1 MKSGKQIP
9 AYRNIG
15 ELLARRIKSGE
26 LRHGDA
32 VPSERALAGEFGVS
46 LMTARHAL
54 QVLTTEGL
62 LSRRPNVGT
71 FVAPAK
77 IHFNKLASF
86 TEEMLA
92 RGYTPESRVL
102 STTLTSQNDEVCSRL
117 CLVVGSELI
126 RLQRLRL
133 TGREP
138 FSIETC
144 YLSAQRFD
152 GILAQDFGL
161 KSLFSI
167 VSEVY
172 GVTISYA
179 DEEIDATSADP
190 KTAQL
195 LEVHPGSPI
204 LRIRQLLY
212 GSAIPIIYSTALYRS
227 DRHSLLVRRFR

>member
-1 MKSGKQIP
+1 MKPRKQIP
-9 AYRNIG
+9 AYRNIC

-26 LRHGDA
+26 LRQGDA
-32 VPSERALAGEFGVS
+32 VSSERDLAAEFGVS

-62 LSRRPNVGT
+62 LSRRPCVGT
-71 FVAPAK
+71 YVAPAK

-92 RGYTPESRVL
+92 RGYKPESRVL
-102 STTLTSQNDEVCSRL
+102 SATLTSQNDEVCSKL
-117 CLVVGSELI
+117 CLPAGSNLN
-126 RLQRLRL
+126 RMQRLRL
-133 TGREP
+133 TGGEP

-152 GILAQDFGL
+152 GILAQDFEL

-167 VSEVY
+167 ISEVY

-190 KTAQL
+190 KTARL
-195 LEVHPGSPI
+195 LKVRPGSPI

>member
-1 MKSGKQIP
+1 MKQKKQIP
-9 AYRNIG
+9 AYRKIC
-15 ELLARRIKSGE
+15 ESVTRRIKAGE

-32 VPSERALAGEFGVS
+32 VSSERDLATEFGVS

-54 QVLTTEGL
+54 QVLTAEGL
-62 LSRRPNVGT
+62 LIRRPNVGT
-71 FVAPAK
+71 YVAPAK

-92 RGYTPESRVL
+92 RGYKPESRVL
-102 STTLTSQNDEVCSRL
+102 SATLTSQNDEVCSKL
-117 CLVVGSELI
+117 CLPADSNLI

-133 TGREP
+133 TESEP
-138 FSIETC
+138 YSIETC
-144 YLSAQRFD
+144 YFSAQRYD
-152 GILAQDFGL
+152 GILALDFEL
-161 KSLFSI
+161 RSLFSI

-190 KTAQL
+190 KTARL
-195 LEVHPGSPI
+195 LKVQPGAPI

-212 GSAIPIIYSTALYRS
+212 GSATPIIYSTALYRS